1 MNFYNHYMD
10 FSIPELIE
18 AYEYFTHKQDYEGCA
33 LIADAF
39 DSKTSINLVNFS
51 IQ

>member
-1 MNFYNHYMD
+1 MD

-18 AYEYFTHKQDYEGCA
+18 AYAYFTHKQDYEGCA
-33 LIADAF
+33 LIAAAF

>member
-1 MNFYNHYMD
+1 MINHFKEFNLEEMVD
-10 FSIPELIE
+10 
-18 AYEYFTHKQDYEGCA
+18 AYAYFTEMQDYEGCRMV
-33 LIADAF
+33 ADAF